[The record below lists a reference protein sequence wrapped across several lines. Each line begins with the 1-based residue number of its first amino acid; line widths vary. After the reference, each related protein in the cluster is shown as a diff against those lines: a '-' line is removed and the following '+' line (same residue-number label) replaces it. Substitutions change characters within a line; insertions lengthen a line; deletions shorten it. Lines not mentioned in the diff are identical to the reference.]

1 MAYLVIY
8 SLSALMA
15 HLVISEFKVVM
26 PQIIHNEAFSNSEK
40 NRLYDLVLFLY
51 RHEGIIFVPIVNT
64 IVGFLVAFVL
74 LIHKTTENY

>member
-26 PQIIHNEAFSNSEK
+26 PQIVNNEAFSNSEK
-40 NRLYDLVLFLY
+40 NRLYDLCLFLY
-51 RHEGIIFVPIVNT
+51 RHNGIIFVPIVNAV
-64 IVGFLVAFVL
+64 VGFVVAFVL
-74 LIHKTTENY
+74 LIHKTTED